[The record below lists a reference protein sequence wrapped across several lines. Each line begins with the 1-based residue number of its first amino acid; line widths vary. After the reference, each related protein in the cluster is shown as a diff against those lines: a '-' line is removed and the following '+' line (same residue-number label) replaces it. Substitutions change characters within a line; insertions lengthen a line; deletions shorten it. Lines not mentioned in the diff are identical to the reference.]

1 MKAKAAVFEGA
12 NVPFSVREFEIT
24 DVPKGYGKSE
34 LIASGVCGTDVHIFK
49 GRLAM
54 GAPSIIG

>member
-34 LIASGVCGTDVHIFK
+34 PIATNATDEGRQLNRRVELRLI
-49 GRLAM
+49 R
-54 GAPSIIG
+54 